1 VLAAYG
7 EVLREL
13 STEVPAALYKL
24 SAFKNP
30 KIVMPGVV
38 ALETNAFSNYET
50 AGKEIESLSNELS
63 VINYQLSNYPLIIVC
78 DSAHFVSESLNNFL
92 WVTFTRCNPSHD
104 LYGIDSFTENKHWGC
119 NGPLVF
125 DARIKPHH
133 APPVEKDAA
142 VEKHI
147 DRLFEKGGS
156 LYQILKK

>member
-1 VLAAYG
+1 M
-7 EVLREL
+7 EL
-13 STEVPAALYKL
+13 
-24 SAFKNP
+24 
-30 KIVMPGVV
+30 
-38 ALETNAFSNYET
+38 
-50 AGKEIESLSNELS
+50 LSNQLS
-63 VINYQLSNYPLIIVC
+63 VNNSQLSNYPFIIVC
-78 DSAHFVSESLNNFL
+78 DSANFVSESLNNFL

-142 VEKHI
+142 VEKRI